1 MRFEF
6 RLPDVGEGITE
17 AELLTWRTEA
27 GATVREDQPLCEIET
42 DKAVVEI
49 PAPCSGVVQA
59 LLAEPGSTLGVGT
72 PIAVFET
79 EQAPRQ
85 QFSGEKHGQTA
96 PPAQPASDPD
106 TATAAVT
113 AASETPPPPSNP
125 VRATPGTRRY
135 ARERGVDIAAITG
148 SGPKGRVLRD
158 DIEAAAPT
166 PAASPTAR
174 PAPAPEAGTQEH
186 RYRLKG
192 PRKAMADNMA
202 RAALI
207 PQASTGFRAR
217 AKDLV
222 ALRERLKHK
231 CGTRISYTALVVKAL
246 VPALKRHPL
255 FNASY
260 DETTGEVTEK
270 YRYDIGIAVDTE
282 HGLMVPVLRGADR
295 LSLEQL
301 AAEIDRLAAACRD
314 RSIEPAALRDATFT
328 LSNYGLGG
336 AWDTFGTPIINPPQV
351 AILGMGRIR
360 AEPLVDDEGELQVA
374 QVLNFALSY
383 DHRLLD
389 GMAALRFM
397 DDVLAAVEDPDLLLA
412 RS

>member
-17 AELLTWRTEA
+17 AELLAWRTEA

-85 QFSGEKHGQTA
+85 QFSGEKHGQAA
-96 PPAQPASDPD
+96 PAPASD
-106 TATAAVT
+106 TATARVT
-113 AASETPPPPSNP
+113 ASAAAPAPASGP
-125 VRATPGTRRY
+125 VRATPGTRRF
-135 ARERGVDIAAITG
+135 ARERGVDIASVTG

-158 DIEAAAPT
+158 DIEAAAPAAAI
-166 PAASPTAR
+166 PAAMECGTAR
-174 PAPAPEAGTQEH
+174 VTTPPETGTREH

-217 AKDLV
+217 ANDLV

-231 CGTRISYTALVVKAL
+231 CSTRISYTALVVKAL
-246 VPALKRHPL
+246 VPALQSHPL
-255 FNASY
+255 LNASY

-282 HGLMVPVLRGADR
+282 HGLMVPVLRDVDR
-295 LSLEQL
+295 KGLIEL
-301 AAEIDRLAAACRD
+301 AAELGEISGRARERRLKPDEMRGGC
-314 RSIEPAALRDATFT
+314 FT
-328 LSNYGLGG
+328 ISSLGG
-336 AWDTFGTPIINPPQV
+336 IGGTAFTPIVNWPEV
-351 AILGMGRIR
+351 AILGASR
-360 AEPLVDDEGELQVA
+360 ASMQPQWDGQQFVPRLMLPLS
-374 QVLNFALSY
+374 LSY
-383 DHRLLD
+383 DHRVIDGAAAARFTSHLARLLGD
-389 GMAALRFM
+389 LRT
-397 DDVLAAVEDPDLLLA
+397 LLL
-412 RS
+412 

>member
-1 MRFEF
+1 M
-6 RLPDVGEGITE
+6 
-17 AELLTWRTEA
+17 
-27 GATVREDQPLCEIET
+27 
-42 DKAVVEI
+42 VEI

-85 QFSGEKHGQTA
+85 QFSGEKHGQAA
-96 PPAQPASDPD
+96 PAPASD
-106 TATAAVT
+106 TATARVT
-113 AASETPPPPSNP
+113 ASAAAPAPASGP
-125 VRATPGTRRY
+125 VRATPGTRRF
-135 ARERGVDIAAITG
+135 ARERGVDIASVTG

-158 DIEAAAPT
+158 DIEAAAPAAAI
-166 PAASPTAR
+166 PAAMECGTAR
-174 PAPAPEAGTQEH
+174 VTTPPETGTREH

-217 AKDLV
+217 ANDLV

-231 CGTRISYTALVVKAL
+231 CSTRISYTALVVKAL
-246 VPALKRHPL
+246 VPALQSHPL
-255 FNASY
+255 LNASY

-282 HGLMVPVLRGADR
+282 HGLMVPVLRDADR
-295 LSLEQL
+295 LSLEQV

-360 AEPLVDDEGELQVA
+360 AEPLVGEDGELQVA

-397 DDVLAAVEDPDLLLA
+397 GDVIAAVEDPDLLLA
-412 RS
+412 RG